1 MAFSVL
7 SIPKQIHKTL
17 SNLRTG
23 VILLILTG
31 IAAALGTFILQRP
44 TTDPDK
50 LARSYSPAT
59 LAWLDRIGLTDVFHT
74 WWFLTLLGLVSLSII
89 LVSIDRFPGAWRFYA
104 RPYRKTDSHFRAA
117 LPNKVELPIN
127 NAEEGL
133 NAAERALKK
142 SGWPVERIADR
153 IEPSLYSERHRFSVM
168 AVYIVHASLLLIF
181 AGGIT
186 DGVFGYNGFMALQ
199 NGQVSNAIELR
210 TGGTKQIPFS
220 IQCNG
225 AGEET
230 YPDGSPKRWWSKLAV
245 VDNGQQVKAK
255 EIVVNDPLIYNGLRF
270 YQASFGST
278 GKLAALKVAI
288 TPDTGGD
295 SRELMLAMNQATEI
309 APNTTV
315 TLAEY
320 IPDFFI
326 RDNQIFKK
334 SDDPVNPAFR
344 LQVTNTQTNDETKL
358 WIFPAYNNAAQGE
371 NKTGYRIEFREMK
384 MGYFTGLEVS
394 HEPGQWLVWGGVLLM
409 GFGLFVAFYM
419 VHMRVWV
426 TAVSDARG
434 NLVLWVGGQSN
445 KNRDRFEQQFN
456 ELIDN
461 IRTELE
467 GAAVVSL
474 SAKRQKPELTLAG
487 VK

>member
-89 LVSIDRFPGAWRFYA
+89 LVSIDRFPDAWRFYA
-104 RPYRKTDSHFRAA
+104 RPYRKTDSHFRSA

-181 AGGIT
+181 AGGII

-295 SRELMLAMNQATEI
+295 SRELMLAMNQAAGI

-344 LQVTNTQTNDETKL
+344 LAGDEHPDERRDEAVD
-358 WIFPAYNNAAQGE
+358 FP
-371 NKTGYRIEFREMK
+371 
-384 MGYFTGLEVS
+384 
-394 HEPGQWLVWGGVLLM
+394 
-409 GFGLFVAFYM
+409 
-419 VHMRVWV
+419 RVQQRR
-426 TAVSDARG
+426 AR
-434 NLVLWVGGQSN
+434 
-445 KNRDRFEQQFN
+445 
-456 ELIDN
+456 
-461 IRTELE
+461 
-467 GAAVVSL
+467 
-474 SAKRQKPELTLAG
+474 
-487 VK
+487 